1 MVAIVLL
8 CFFFFLLVKKNTH
21 NLWHHRLNWPLNRK
35 LFTRS
40 WPNSRSSSDQF
51 RTPSSSWGSTLSTRC
66 IVSTKY
72 FTNRSI
78 NNESFPRRVNL
89 TLHLGLARS
98 ATTTN
103 RRQQYQLPECPSH
116 TETKHIALLPLVPPC
131 ILCIM
136 IGLLAAFKNLYRLN
150 FIADTKRP
158 LAQDFPVQFPG
169 NNKTIE
175 PKILATWRRD
185 WEIRILWKWP
195 RTWTSELWTMQ
206 VKETHGMLLKV
217 TQRTKQGSERGL
229 K

>member
-1 MVAIVLL
+1 M
-8 CFFFFLLVKKNTH
+8 
-21 NLWHHRLNWPLNRK
+21 
-35 LFTRS
+35 
-40 WPNSRSSSDQF
+40 
-51 RTPSSSWGSTLSTRC
+51 
-66 IVSTKY
+66 
-72 FTNRSI
+72 NRSPGEWTWPYTWGWPDRLQLLTGGNSI
-78 NNESFPRRVNL
+78 NCQNVQV
-89 TLHLGLARS
+89 TLKP
-98 ATTTN
+98 N
-103 RRQQYQLPECPSH
+103 ILPCC
-116 TETKHIALLPLVPPC
+116 LVPPC

-206 VKETHGMLLKV
+206 VKETHGMLLNV
-217 TQRTKQGSERGL
+217 TQRTKQGSEKGL